1 MVEDIVLENMV
12 TGAVLELSMRSTP
25 YFILDNVDWGEVKST
40 HHSYKYVNQMGEYVT
55 GTSLETRDIAI
66 TGWVIADDPDVLDER
81 KMFLNRF
88 VNPQHKLL
96 LTYDGYKLEVLPD
109 TSIKYSTKESENN
122 DVLCKFVI
130 EGFCPD
136 PLFAQEVDNKIA
148 AANTIPMFHFPLI
161 MSKQPDQ
168 PGGIVFG
175 VRQPSLIVAID
186 NVGAVEVGMRIV
198 FKAIGTIANPSLTN
212 VSTQKFFKV
221 NKTMQ
226 AGEEIEVVTI
236 IGSKKIVG
244 KLNGVKSN
252 YFKYRDLDS
261 EWLQLL
267 TGTNLFRYDADQNV
281 SNLEVYIYYNP
292 RYLEVQKC
300 S

>member
-1 MVEDIVLENMV
+1 MVEDIVLENTV
-12 TGAVLELSMRSTP
+12 TGAVLPLSMRSTP
-25 YFILDNVDWGEVKST
+25 YYILDNVDWGEVKST

-66 TGWVIADDPDVLDER
+66 TGWVIADDPDVMDER
-81 KMFLNRF
+81 KKFLNRF
-88 VNPQHKLL
+88 VNPQHKLI
-96 LTYDGYKLEVLPD
+96 LTYNGYKLEVLPD
-109 TSIKYSTKESENN
+109 TSIKYSKNKSENN
-122 DVLCKFVI
+122 DVLCKFMI
-130 EGFCPD
+130 NGFCPD
-136 PLFAQEVDNKIA
+136 PLFMLEVDNKIA
-148 AANTIPMFHFPLI
+148 AANTIPKFHFPLI
-161 MSKQPDQ
+161 MSKEPDP
-168 PGGIVFG
+168 PGGIIFG

-198 FKAIGTIANPSLTN
+198 FKALGSLANPSLTN

-221 NKTMQ
+221 NKAMQ
-226 AGEEIEVVTI
+226 AGEEIEVVTV
-236 IGSKKIVG
+236 IGSKRITG
-244 KLNGVKSN
+244 KLNGVESN

-292 RYLEVQKC
+292 RYLEVEEC